1 MKRVTVMTCLVILTM
16 VLSAGSVSA
25 GDAGS
30 RARSLF
36 QPIDAEVRA
45 YLASPTESKA
55 PEALDALTNEL
66 LTKYDENLEAMMQA
80 LREWDPDLP
89 VLTGRAREGFKYT
102 AVREHIHEVWQEMM
116 KPQDVR
122 KIEIRTL
129 RRSGS
134 YTNNGITYA
143 QLYYAPQSG
152 HYPINHW
159 VQVYDDIHGGQGTDD
174 AGLGFNING
183 DNDLYKLVIYYH
195 VGDRVTYELWFR
207 DEDHPDPGWD
217 QWWDAQR
224 LNQYGR
230 IEDVESFYIED
241 NVIHFDNI
249 WSNDKTFAFPIG
261 QHGTQTRDYT
271 DTIYVSNV
279 WNHAMDI
286 NDENPGLGK
295 VWLQFP

>member
-1 MKRVTVMTCLVILTM
+1 MKRATILTCLVILA
-16 VLSAGSVSA
+16 VLLSAGSVSA

-45 YLASPTESKA
+45 YLESSESQA
-55 PEALDALTNEL
+55 PEDLNALANTLVRR
-66 LTKYDENLEAMMQA
+66 YDENLEAMMDA

-89 VLTGRAREGFKYT
+89 VLTERVREGFKYT
-102 AVREHIHEVWQEMM
+102 AVREHIHKVRQEMM
-116 KPQDVR
+116 RPRDVIR
-122 KIEIRTL
+122 IEIRTL
-129 RRSGS
+129 RRLGS
-134 YTNNGITYA
+134 YSSNGVTYD
-143 QLYYAPQSG
+143 YYVPLSG
-152 HYPINHW
+152 DYPINHW

-174 AGLGFNING
+174 AGLGYNING
-183 DNDLYKLVIYYH
+183 DNDLYRLVIYYH

-224 LNQYGR
+224 LNLYGR
-230 IEDVESFYIED
+230 IEDVESFYIEN
-241 NVIHFDNI
+241 NVIHFDGI

-261 QHGTQTRDYT
+261 QHGTQTRNYT

-279 WNHAMDI
+279 WNHAMDV